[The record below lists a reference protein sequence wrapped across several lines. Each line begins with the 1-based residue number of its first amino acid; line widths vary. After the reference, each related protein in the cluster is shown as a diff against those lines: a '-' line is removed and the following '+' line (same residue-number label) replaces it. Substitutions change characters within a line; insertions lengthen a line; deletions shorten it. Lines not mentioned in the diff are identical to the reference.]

1 MCEKCDAMNQ
11 LVARY
16 DRLRTEIRDQ
26 RVREVAAQLIKEK
39 AALHPKALS
48 PTHSQK
54 REFINRGLRLEG

>member
-26 RVREVAAQLIKEK
+26 RVREVAAQLIKDIEAKK

-48 PTHSQK
+48 STHSQK
-54 REFINRGLRLEG
+54 C